1 MRPLRIPEPFNHPE
15 FIFEP
20 KLDGFRA
27 LAHVESGLCTLVSR
41 NDYVF
46 TAWPALCSELA
57 QALRGRS
64 AVLDGEICCLDPD
77 GGTQFNRLL
86 FRREAPWFYAFD
98 LLGLDGRDLRGLPLL
113 DRKARLARI
122 LPEGGSRVLFLDGI
136 MERGCD
142 LFREIC
148 ARDLEGVVGKWAHG
162 CSQPDGS
169 RTSWVK
175 IKNPAYSQT
184 IGRANSSRTL
194 SSAAT
199 ARRRLARHNCNS
211 PDQRSPLSP

>member
-1 MRPLRIPEPFNHPE
+1 MRLMRIPEPFDDPD

-27 LAHVESGLCTLVSR
+27 LAHVENGRCTLISR

-46 TAWPALCSELA
+46 KAWPALCSELA

-77 GGTQFNRLL
+77 GRTNFNRLL
-86 FRREAPWFYAFD
+86 FGRQQPWFYAFD
-98 LLGLDGRDLRGLPLL
+98 LLALNGRDLRGMPLL
-113 DRKARLARI
+113 DRKARLAKI
-122 LPEGGSRVLFLDGI
+122 LPEDGTRVLFLDGI
-136 MERGCD
+136 IERGCD

-148 ARDLEGVVGKWAHG
+148 ARDLEGIVGKWAHG
-162 CSQPDGS
+162 CYQTDGS

-175 IKNPAYSQT
+175 IKNPAYSQA
-184 IGRANSSRTL
+184 IGRAELFEDRQQRRHSTSR
-194 SSAAT
+194 
-199 ARRRLARHNCNS
+199 ARPPQLQLA
-211 PDQRSPLSP
+211 